1 MQRVAHDRDYKV
13 RVKKHANDE
22 IGTLIDCFHEMLA
35 RIERHD
41 ASLTTARLA
50 AEAASRAKSSFLATM
65 SHELRTPLNA
75 ILGFSEIMMT
85 ETFGPL
91 GSANYRDYTR
101 DIYDSGMHLL
111 HVINDVL
118 DLSKVEAGRLDLN
131 RTDIDVD
138 DTVEA
143 ALRFFRERSRKAGLT
158 VTAEIAARPAAAL
171 RRRARPAPVH
181 PQPGLECHQV
191 HAVGRQRRRSP
202 CAASPTAGRRWRRRQ
217 RDRHRRSRHTP
228 RPHALQ
234 PGRQRLCAQAG
245 RHRPRPAPGQV
256 VRRAP

>member
-13 RVKKHANDE
+13 RVTKHANDE

-41 ASLTTARLA
+41 ASLTTARLE

-91 GSANYRDYTR
+91 GSPNYRDYTR

-111 HVINDVL
+111 NVINDVL
-118 DLSKVEAGRLDLN
+118 DLSKVEAGRLDLS

-143 ALRFFRERSRKAGLT
+143 ALRFFRERSKKAGLT
-158 VTAEIAARPAAAL
+158 VTAEIEPGLPRSSPTNASCANASSTWSRMPSSS
-171 RRRARPAPVH
+171 RRRAGASP
-181 PQPGLECHQV
+181 
-191 HAVGRQRRRSP
+191 SP
-202 CAASPTAGRRWRRRQ
+202 CAASPTAG
-217 RDRHRRSRHTP
+217 HR
-228 RPHALQ
+228 
-234 PGRQRLCAQAG
+234 
-245 RHRPRPAPGQV
+245 
-256 VRRAP
+256 